1 MTRRN
6 RPDRRRWW
14 AVPALVVLAAATFA
28 SCGGGSTNQRTASA
42 TFSDIGDL
50 ANGAQVQMA
59 DVPVGT
65 VSSIGLQGNRARVTL
80 TFDSGVRIP
89 ADVSAAIARS
99 TILGDQ
105 FVLLTVPK
113 SETGAGAAGAP
124 QLPNGARIAHTSVVP
139 DVEQF
144 IGAGSAVFG
153 AITATELEQI
163 IAAGGQGFTGSEAS
177 LKAFLTDITT
187 VANTYANH
195 TDQITQAINGLNS
208 LSATLAPNSGA
219 NAQALTTL
227 SQTVTIL
234 AKNSQQFE
242 TLLGSL
248 NNVSLQ
254 GRSIL
259 DTYMPQ
265 ITRQLQALEAV
276 TGQIARH
283 QADLAGILM
292 ELPLH
297 NSALPSSVRNG
308 YVNLYENIIVCGIP
322 GGGADNTPAFTCAK
336 NPNPG
341 AITSNGKASTS
352 K

>member
-1 MTRRN
+1 VIRRL
-6 RPDRRRWW
+6 PRRAW
-14 AVPALVVLAAATFA
+14 ALPALVVFAAATFA
-28 SCGGGSTNQRTASA
+28 GCGGATGTQRTASA
-42 TFSDIGDL
+42 VFSDIGDL

-65 VSSIGLQGNRARVTL
+65 VSSIGLQGNKARITL
-80 TFDSGVRIP
+80 TFDPGVRIP
-89 ADVSAAIARS
+89 ADVSAAIDRS

-105 FVLLTVPK
+105 FVLLTAPK
-113 SETGAGAAGAP
+113 KDIGAGAATAA

-144 IGAGSAVFG
+144 IGAGSSVFG
-153 AITATELEQI
+153 AISATELEQI
-163 IAAGGQGFTGSEAS
+163 IQAGGEGFTGSEAS

-195 TDQITQAINGLNS
+195 TNEITQAVNGLNS

-234 AKNSQQFE
+234 ANNSQQFE

-259 DTYMPQ
+259 ETYMPQ

-276 TGQIARH
+276 TGQIAQH
-283 QADLAGILM
+283 QSDLAGILM

-297 NSALPSSVRNG
+297 NTALPSSVRNG
-308 YVNLYENIIVCGIP
+308 YVNLYENIIICGLP
-322 GGGADNTPAFTCAK
+322 GGGSDNSPAFTCAK

-341 AITSNGKASTS
+341 TTTSNTKAGTTP
-352 K
+352 

>member
-1 MTRRN
+1 VITRRTWIL
-6 RPDRRRWW
+6 PG
-14 AVPALVVLAAATFA
+14 LVVLAAATFA
-28 SCGGGSTNQRTASA
+28 GCGSGSGTQRTASA

-65 VSSIGLQGNRARVTL
+65 VSSIGLQGDRAKLTL
-80 TFDSGVRIP
+80 TFDPGVRIP
-89 ADVSAAIARS
+89 ADVSAAIDRS

-113 SETGAGAAGAP
+113 KDIGAGAASAP
-124 QLPNGARIAHTSVVP
+124 QLANGARITHTSIVP

-144 IGAGSAVFG
+144 IGAGSTVFG
-153 AITATELEQI
+153 AVSATELEQI
-163 IAAGGQGFTGSEAS
+163 IQAGGEGFTGSEAS
-177 LKAFLTDITT
+177 LKAFLTDIST

-195 TDQITQAINGLNS
+195 TAQITQAVNGLNS

-234 AKNSQQFE
+234 ANNSQQFE

-259 DTYMPQ
+259 ETYMPQ

-276 TGQIARH
+276 SGQIAQH

-297 NSALPSSVRNG
+297 NTALPSSVRNG
-308 YVNLYENIIVCGIP
+308 YVNLYENIIVCGLP
-322 GGGADNTPAFTCAK
+322 GGGSDNTPAFTCAK
-336 NPNPG
+336 STP
-341 AITSNGKASTS
+341 SAST
-352 K
+352 KAGTKQ